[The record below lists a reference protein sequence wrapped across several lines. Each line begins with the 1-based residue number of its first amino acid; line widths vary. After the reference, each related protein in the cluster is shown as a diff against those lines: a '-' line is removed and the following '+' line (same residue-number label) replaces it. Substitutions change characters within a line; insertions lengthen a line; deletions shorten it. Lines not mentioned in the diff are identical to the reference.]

1 MTKPTEKDW
10 HCAGGQK
17 IINPCLSASAE
28 HREGVG
34 AGLLPRPSM
43 SLHSLYSDPD
53 HPGED
58 MNFPIYSGWWPC
70 QCAPRNMVALAGQ
83 SGQWGRHPGR
93 RASGFLN
100 LGAGSEGLFLS
111 IQGVLSI
118 VRPMLIPCWNE
129 HSSLCQLH
137 GTHQALQL
145 CQWQPDPSS
154 NCTPCSRALPLGWGW
169 CPRGC
174 AGMLCPFTQYV
185 FSRAALFIGGDVERR
200 KMSISGGIGQVVAC

>member
-58 MNFPIYSGWWPC
+58 KNFPIYSGWWPC

-118 VRPMLIPCWNE
+118 VRPLFPAGMSIPPCASCMV
-129 HSSLCQLH
+129 HTRHCSFASGSL
-137 GTHQALQL
+137 
-145 CQWQPDPSS
+145 
-154 NCTPCSRALPLGWGW
+154 TPAATALPAPGPSHWDGVGAHGAVQ
-169 CPRGC
+169 GC
-174 AGMLCPFTQYV
+174 CAPSLNMRFPEQLY
-185 FSRAALFIGGDVERR
+185 L
-200 KMSISGGIGQVVAC
+200 